1 MLNTHSLCVQHTQ
14 VVGLCGMSAM
24 LCNVVEYLD
33 FTFLAQMQVEQI
45 QYSAECVELG
55 IIAWVR
61 AKWSG

>member
-1 MLNTHSLCVQHTQ
+1 
-14 VVGLCGMSAM
+14 MSAM